1 MAITFDAFAGQKV
14 TSASTNTYSHTVA
27 SQSNRL
33 LMVTVDAGASV
44 SSVTY
49 AGNTMTLLT
58 SNSGQGGGEV
68 LSVYYLLGSAVAT
81 GANNVVI
88 TCSASTFII
97 GASASYY
104 GVAQSSTFGTA
115 ASNSGSA
122 ATSSTNTVTTTSS
135 NQLVYDTLNNTNA
148 ATESAG
154 SGQTKRG
161 QVASSGVAIGD
172 IAATGSNMTLTWTWS
187 GGATW
192 AQISVAINPFV
203 SGAVHLR
210 IMDGYGG
217 VFS

>member
-1 MAITFDAFAGQKV
+1 MAAIFDAFAGQKV

-27 SQSNRL
+27 VQSNRL

-49 AGNTMTLLT
+49 AGTTMTLLT

-68 LSVYYLLGSAVAT
+68 LSVYYLLAPAT
-81 GANNVVI
+81 GANNVVV

-135 NQLVYDTLNNTNA
+135 SQLVFDTLNNTNA

-203 SGAVHLR
+203 SGAAHLR